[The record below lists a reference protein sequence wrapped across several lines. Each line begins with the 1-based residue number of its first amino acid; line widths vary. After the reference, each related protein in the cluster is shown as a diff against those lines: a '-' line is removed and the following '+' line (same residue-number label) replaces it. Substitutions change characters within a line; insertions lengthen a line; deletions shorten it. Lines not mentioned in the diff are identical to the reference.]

1 MNKWTG
7 KLLVRNVVDDR
18 VQLLVIRIADNLGVV
33 AYGYNDRVLRA
44 HAGNYVEFNATQ
56 LDDSLVW
63 RNSDELQVA
72 GIWALVKVKLH
83 SVTTP
88 RLPRGPGW

>member
-1 MNKWTG
+1 M
-7 KLLVRNVVDDR
+7 LVRSIANDQI
-18 VQLLVIRIADNLGVV
+18 QLLVIRIADNLGVV
-33 AYGYNDRVLRA
+33 GYSYDGGVLRA

-63 RNSDELQVA
+63 RNSDQVQVA
-72 GIWALVKVKLH
+72 GIWSLVKVKFN
-83 SVTTP
+83 SITTP